1 VHANARAFIDTR
13 CIRFFED
20 LGVSLQ
26 IWSRAFSWGAY
37 LLATLSPTE
46 KVLRF
51 IGMIGM
57 NALLRL
63 GRIRFVRGSSAAV
76 ASFEAISEK
85 VPLAT

>member
-1 VHANARAFIDTR
+1 MHPFLRGPRSFTP
-13 CIRFFED
+13 D
-20 LGVSLQ
+20 LVPSIQL
-26 IWSRAFSWGAY
+26 GAY

-57 NALLRL
+57 NA
-63 GRIRFVRGSSAAV
+63 
-76 ASFEAISEK
+76 SFEAISEK